1 MQSPRKIRV
10 NRLASML
17 VLVAAFGCS
26 SKPSYQPL
34 PIASADTTGDPEGPT
49 QAVDGTLCDRFAA
62 CAPHL
67 FGAEYPGGRQDCIVN
82 VYGSGRGVHVSAS
95 TADACS
101 ADLSASCDFAGDAD
115 AGADAGHFPT
125 LVLPASCRS
134 L

>member
-1 MQSPRKIRV
+1 MKTALP
-10 NRLASML
+10 LA
-17 VLVAAFGCS
+17 VALLLTACS
-26 SKPSYQPL
+26 SKANYQPL

-67 FGAEYPGGRQDCIVN
+67 FAAEYPGGRQDCIVN

-101 ADLSASCDFAGDAD
+101 ADLNASCDFTGNAD
-115 AGADAGHFPT
+115 AGTDAGHFPT
-125 LVLPASCRS
+125 LVLPASCHS
-134 L
+134 LLTN